1 MARSCG
7 SRLTVG
13 DVAVGHRAAGFE
25 QHHARRQP
33 QHLVELV
40 AHVDDGNGE
49 GVAQPFEIRQH
60 FLATRQVERG
70 QRFVEQQQPGLREQ
84 RTAERHALLFAAG
97 QFVRAAA
104 EQPVQA

>member
-7 SRLTVG
+7 SRLTVAMSPSAT
-13 DVAVGHRAAGFE
+13 VRPGFE

-49 GVAQPFEIRQH
+49 GVAQSFEIRQH
-60 FLATRQVERG
+60 FFATRQVERG
-70 QRFVEQQQPGLREQ
+70 ERFVEQQQPGLREQ
-84 RTAERHALLFAAG
+84 RATERHALLFAAG
-97 QFVRAAA
+97 QFVRPAA
-104 EQPVQA
+104 EQLAQA